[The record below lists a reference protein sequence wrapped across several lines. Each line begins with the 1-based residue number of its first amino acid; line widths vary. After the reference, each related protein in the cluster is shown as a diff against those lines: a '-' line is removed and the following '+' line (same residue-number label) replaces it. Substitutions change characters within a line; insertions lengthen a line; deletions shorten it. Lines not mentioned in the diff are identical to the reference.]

1 VIASRVVKTCVWL
14 VALAVSG
21 SVTAGCKSEEAV
33 ICERL
38 DDCHLL
44 PSAPPASTTH
54 EGLSEKD
61 CEVQVR
67 SELDD
72 SNRDKCSDCV
82 SSHSCDTLQDAC
94 RAVCN
99 PPY

>member
-1 VIASRVVKTCVWL
+1 MKTWVWL
-14 VALAVSG
+14 VALASSG

-44 PSAPPASTTH
+44 PNAPPTSQNP
-54 EGLSEKD
+54 EGFHEKD
-61 CEVQVR
+61 CEVQVQ
-67 SELDD
+67 SELGE

-82 SSHSCDTLQDAC
+82 STHSCDTLQDAC

>member
-1 VIASRVVKTCVWL
+1 VWL

-21 SVTAGCKSEEAV
+21 LVTAGCKSDEAV

-38 DDCHLL
+38 DGCHLL
-44 PSAPPASTTH
+44 PNAPPTPQNPEGFH
-54 EGLSEKD
+54 END

-67 SELDD
+67 GELGE
-72 SNRDKCSDCV
+72 SNLEKCSDCV
-82 SSHSCDTLQDAC
+82 TAHSCDTLQDAC